1 MSTQPDRPEH
11 EIETESESESGD
23 IHEEEPTVS
32 GDDES
37 SIEDPEEI
45 DLDEFEQ
52 DDFISTESLLAS
64 TLMTEDGDTVCT
76 ALVSIGKQLEIQ
88 NKILVKLLSSLQ
100 K

>member
-1 MSTQPDRPEH
+1 MSTQPDRLEH
-11 EIETESESESGD
+11 EIETESEE
-23 IHEEEPTVS
+23 IHEEEPSMS

-45 DLDEFEQ
+45 ELDEFEQ

>member
-1 MSTQPDRPEH
+1 MSTQPDRLER
-11 EIETESESESGD
+11 EIETDSDSESGE
-23 IHEEEPTVS
+23 IHEEEPPMS
-32 GDDES
+32 GDES
-37 SIEDPEEI
+37 SIDDPEEI
-45 DLDEFEQ
+45 NLDEFEQ

>member
-1 MSTQPDRPEH
+1 MSTQPDRLEH
-11 EIETESESESGD
+11 EIETESEE
-23 IHEEEPTVS
+23 IHEEEPSMS
-32 GDDES
+32 GDES

-64 TLMTEDGDTVCT
+64 TLMTVCT

>member
-1 MSTQPDRPEH
+1 MSTQPDRLEH
-11 EIETESESESGD
+11 EIETESDSESEE
-23 IHEEEPTVS
+23 IHEEEPPMS
-32 GDDES
+32 GDET
-37 SIEDPEEI
+37 SIDDPEEI
-45 DLDEFEQ
+45 NLDEFEQ

>member
-1 MSTQPDRPEH
+1 MSTQPDRLEH
-11 EIETESESESGD
+11 EIETESEE
-23 IHEEEPTVS
+23 IHEEEPSMS
-32 GDDES
+32 GDES

>member
-1 MSTQPDRPEH
+1 MSTQPDRLEH
-11 EIETESESESGD
+11 EIETESDSESGE
-23 IHEEEPTVS
+23 IHEEEPPMS
-32 GDDES
+32 GDES
-37 SIEDPEEI
+37 SIDDPEEI
-45 DLDEFEQ
+45 NLDEFEQ